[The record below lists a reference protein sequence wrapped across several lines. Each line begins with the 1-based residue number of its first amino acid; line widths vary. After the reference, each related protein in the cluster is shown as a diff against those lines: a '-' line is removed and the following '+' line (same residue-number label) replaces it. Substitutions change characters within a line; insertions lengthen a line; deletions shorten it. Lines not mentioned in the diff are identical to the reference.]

1 MFEECINTFLKGK
14 VVILV
19 THQIQYLKAAD
30 KILVLDQGEI
40 THEGTFDYMLQSCED
55 ISSFLVQESDVEE
68 DEVKEENK
76 IAHFLHVAATKLQ
89 AASLLHL
96 FKKGRI
102 FSGTAAAECMSIVC
116 VVNFQQKPFLQFRI
130 FRKLLYLCFLC

>member
-40 THEGTFDYMLQSCED
+40 THEGTFDYMLQTCED
-55 ISSFLVQESDVEE
+55 ISRFLIQESDEKE
-68 DEVKEENK
+68 DEIKEENK
-76 IAHFLHVAATKLQ
+76 FANVLQVAASKLLLQ
-89 AASLLHL
+89 APS
-96 FKKGRI
+96 
-102 FSGTAAAECMSIVC
+102 
-116 VVNFQQKPFLQFRI
+116 
-130 FRKLLYLCFLC
+130 

>member
-40 THEGTFDYMLQSCED
+40 THEGTFDYMLQTCED
-55 ISSFLVQESDVEE
+55 ISSFLVQESDEKE
-68 DEVKEENK
+68 DEIKEENK
-76 IAHFLHVAATKLQ
+76 FADVLQVAASKLLLQ
-89 AASLLHL
+89 APS
-96 FKKGRI
+96 
-102 FSGTAAAECMSIVC
+102 
-116 VVNFQQKPFLQFRI
+116 
-130 FRKLLYLCFLC
+130 

>member
-30 KILVLDQGEI
+30 KILVLDQGVI
-40 THEGTFDYMLQSCED
+40 THEGTFDYILQTCED

-76 IAHFLHVAATKLQ
+76 IAHFLQAAASKLLLQ
-89 AASLLHL
+89 AASWFENNFNKQ
-96 FKKGRI
+96 FK
-102 FSGTAAAECMSIVC
+102 S
-116 VVNFQQKPFLQFRI
+116 
-130 FRKLLYLCFLC
+130 

>member
-1 MFEECINTFLKGK
+1 MTFWTKLKAPNIFTEVFIYHFSAVDAHVGKHLFEECINTFLKGK
-14 VVILV
+14 IVILV

-76 IAHFLHVAATKLQ
+76 IALVLQVAASKLMLQ
-89 AASLLHL
+89 AAS
-96 FKKGRI
+96 
-102 FSGTAAAECMSIVC
+102 
-116 VVNFQQKPFLQFRI
+116 
-130 FRKLLYLCFLC
+130 

>member
-1 MFEECINTFLKGK
+1 MYWIQCTKHVNRSIYLHFLAVDAHVGKHLFEECIKTFLKGK
-14 VVILV
+14 AVILV

-89 AASLLHL
+89 AASW
-96 FKKGRI
+96 F
-102 FSGTAAAECMSIVC
+102 EN
-116 VVNFQQKPFLQFRI
+116 NFNKQLES
-130 FRKLLYLCFLC
+130 